1 MNKKCKN
8 TKNCQY
14 FGNGS
19 KYHKLLKILAL
30 GAMFKF
36 WMIIGFKLYK
46 NIFFVKNFEGSK
58 YKFRQQ
64 V

>member
-1 MNKKCKN
+1 MERYPSSKIAARMHFSTLKTALKMNKKCKN

-36 WMIIGFKLYK
+36 
-46 NIFFVKNFEGSK
+46 
-58 YKFRQQ
+58 
-64 V
+64 